1 MKFRHNMVWI
11 GCLLA
16 ATHACA
22 LTLGPTQGQVV
33 LGAPLDIRIAVEPD
47 ADQTL
52 ESSCIDADAL
62 FGAVRAHTTL
72 ELVPP
77 STIRLRSRQAVNE
90 PLVHLQVSAGC
101 NGSSVRSYTLFAD
114 PPAGVGTKPAVTAQ
128 QPLPLATAVLPA
140 TAAAAPAK
148 RRAPSAPKNTP
159 RSATKTPKAAKATPP
174 APTAT
179 ASSAAS
185 AASAATTATAAAAVP
200 LSNLTLESIENSRPV
215 LRMDTLF
222 LFPDTEGSETS
233 PRTSTADS
241 TVALPSPSHADTER
255 ATSEQLQ
262 QLEKQLTALVQ
273 QQQRD
278 RARILLL
285 SEQLT
290 HSQQQAPA
298 TLWLYGLM
306 ALLVLALTTIA
317 VLLHRLRSIQSR
329 KQADWSDTVR
339 QAQDDAAPEAPPS
352 IAVSQE
358 PTKAKAKNPDAP
370 AATDTTAQEL
380 RAFLPAAAPPDLW
393 EQAEAPAPAPA
404 SLAKTDTEAAPSPLQ
419 VRQANAFILPTATN
433 VSTPTPPQPPVS
445 AYSTITSQDFLNAQ
459 EQAEF
464 FASIGEYDE
473 AIGLLQQ
480 HIAEVGPVSPLP
492 YLKLLEFFYQLSRSE
507 PFEQTRQALQ
517 EHFNIDVPVLSH
529 YHEPGADLLDGYP
542 QLLEPI
548 EAQWPSDAVLTLLE
562 HLLHY
567 PVQGKFDVTVP
578 RLAPAAFRDV
588 LLLHSM
594 ALNTTASSRGSM
606 ERRHSTVA
614 QAVAPA
620 VLNAVVPPASLP
632 SDSPVA
638 DPAAATT
645 IATDADAALLTTLDL
660 NFELP
665 ETPPAPLALA
675 ADSTPHADVQA
686 PALAPHLEDLQLDW
700 HQPED
705 PSATGQPPAQ
715 TPPATPEAPLLD
727 LNLDG
732 LQLEPPADP
741 RPPRQP

>member
-1 MKFRHNMVWI
+1 MKGTVAPPSNNSTAAATCCGAAPNSAAICPMIFCMHIGAPRRVLNSERRRVCHSPITATTPYTRAICRWAHTPGYHACHAVCTALYQPLAPPSLHSTRLRCSIATRRQLQKTKEVFVKFRHNMVWI

-140 TAAAAPAK
+140 SAAATPAK

-159 RSATKTPKAAKATPP
+159 RSATKTPKAAKATSP
-174 APTAT
+174 AQTAT
-179 ASSAAS
+179 ASSATI
-185 AASAATTATAAAAVP
+185 AATTATAAAAVP
-200 LSNLTLESIENSRPV
+200 QSNLTLESVENSRPV
-215 LRMDTLF
+215 LGMDTLF

-233 PRTSTADS
+233 PRPSTADS
-241 TVALPSPSHADTER
+241 TVALPSPSQADTER

-262 QLEKQLTALVQ
+262 QLEKQLTTLVQ
-273 QQQRD
+273 QQQKD

-285 SEQLT
+285 SEQLA

-339 QAQDDAAPEAPPS
+339 QAQDDAAPEAPEF

-370 AATDTTAQEL
+370 AATDTTAQER

-393 EQAEAPAPAPA
+393 EQAEAPTPAPA

-419 VRQANAFILPTATN
+419 V
-433 VSTPTPPQPPVS
+433 
-445 AYSTITSQDFLNAQ
+445 
-459 EQAEF
+459 
-464 FASIGEYDE
+464 
-473 AIGLLQQ
+473 
-480 HIAEVGPVSPLP
+480 
-492 YLKLLEFFYQLSRSE
+492 
-507 PFEQTRQALQ
+507 
-517 EHFNIDVPVLSH
+517 
-529 YHEPGADLLDGYP
+529 
-542 QLLEPI
+542 
-548 EAQWPSDAVLTLLE
+548 
-562 HLLHY
+562 
-567 PVQGKFDVTVP
+567 
-578 RLAPAAFRDV
+578 
-588 LLLHSM
+588 
-594 ALNTTASSRGSM
+594 
-606 ERRHSTVA
+606 
-614 QAVAPA
+614 
-620 VLNAVVPPASLP
+620 
-632 SDSPVA
+632 
-638 DPAAATT
+638 
-645 IATDADAALLTTLDL
+645 
-660 NFELP
+660 
-665 ETPPAPLALA
+665 
-675 ADSTPHADVQA
+675 
-686 PALAPHLEDLQLDW
+686 
-700 HQPED
+700 
-705 PSATGQPPAQ
+705 
-715 TPPATPEAPLLD
+715 
-727 LNLDG
+727 
-732 LQLEPPADP
+732 
-741 RPPRQP
+741 